1 MYCLRYSL
9 RNHEVDQMILVCFI
23 HSQPPERDSQDLNYS
38 VCAYYSKSPDENQW
52 QQILSPFPSSCP
64 LKTDDFS
71 DDALFFLRYNKFSPL
86 LPKTARSDHRRA
98 PNRKEVL
105 PMPSWLVFALLS
117 AISAALV
124 SIFGKVGLAGLD
136 SSAATAVR
144 AVIMAIFLIGV
155 MAAEGHTQALA
166 PSLPTARRSS
176 SSRSAASQARR
187 RGSFTSWR

>member
-1 MYCLRYSL
+1 
-9 RNHEVDQMILVCFI
+9 MILVCFI

-71 DDALFFLRYNKFSPL
+71 DDALFFYAIISSARFCPKQLDPIIAGRQLDPIIAVRQTERKSFLCLHGSFSPCCQRFPL
-86 LPKTARSDHRRA
+86 HWFPSSARSDLRGSTAA
-98 PNRKEVL
+98 PRLLSV
-105 PMPSWLVFALLS
+105 PSSWRFSSSASWLRRD
-117 AISAALV
+117 I
-124 SIFGKVGLAGLD
+124 
-136 SSAATAVR
+136 R
-144 AVIMAIFLIGV
+144 
-155 MAAEGHTQALA
+155 QASA